1 VVLPPEEVYRNA
13 LNDYTKGNYDLA
25 IAGFRAYIQN
35 YPKASQA
42 GNAQYWLGE
51 SYYGQKN
58 YAQSVEE
65 FEIVIRDYPD
75 SPKVASALFKQGDAL
90 LQMGDTKRATAVLCE
105 LTDAKSRYSKTR
117 EAQLVRDKM
126 RERNMR
132 CR

>member
-1 VVLPPEEVYRNA
+1 MVLPPEEVYRNA

-25 IAGFRAYIQN
+25 IAGFRAYIQH

-90 LQMGDTKRATAVLCE
+90 LQMGDTKRATVVLC
-105 LTDAKSRYSKTR
+105 
-117 EAQLVRDKM
+117 
-126 RERNMR
+126 
-132 CR
+132 